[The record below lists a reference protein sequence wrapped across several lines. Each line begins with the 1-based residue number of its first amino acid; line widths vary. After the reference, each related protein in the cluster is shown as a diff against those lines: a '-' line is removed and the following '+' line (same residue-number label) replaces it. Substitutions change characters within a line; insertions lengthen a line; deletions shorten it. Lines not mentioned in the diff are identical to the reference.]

1 MTSSLKQLTL
11 FNQGL
16 GKTSRF
22 TKGVDGTL
30 QAIEHLG
37 YVQIDTISVV
47 ERAHHH
53 ILWSRVPDYDL
64 NHLNSL
70 VRERQIFEYW
80 YHAASYLPMKDYR
93 YALPAMMSVRNGES
107 RYFNRGDQHLMN
119 EILVRVRAE
128 GKIRLRDIDKNN
140 KKSLGNWWN
149 TGPGRRAFEQLY
161 MQGDLMICERN
172 GMEKVYDLTERC
184 LPENIDLRMPTLY
197 EYAQYLFNNTL
208 RAHGAFT
215 WKQLVHLKKNDLKE
229 AMSVVLKEQID
240 AGVVSVVK
248 LADGQ
253 TLYVD
258 VAAIEQKVET
268 DFGLKILSPFDNSL
282 IHRDRLTSLFE
293 FDYRI
298 ECYVPAAKR
307 VYGYFCLP
315 ILYQDELVG
324 RLDCKAHRSIK
335 ELEMISL
342 HLEKKTIK
350 DKEHFFF
357 ELDQELKRFAAFNQC
372 LTINDKVIKL
382 IRTKI

>member
-53 ILWSRVPDYDL
+53 ILWSRVPDYEL

-70 VRERQIFEYW
+70 VREHQIFEYW

-119 EILVRVRAE
+119 EILARVRAE

-184 LPENIDLRMPTLY
+184 LPENIDLSMPTLY

-229 AMSVVLKEQID
+229 TMRVVLKEQID
-240 AGVVSVVK
+240 AGVVSAIK
-248 LADGQ
+248 LENGQ
-253 TLYVD
+253 TVYVD
-258 VAAIEQKVET
+258 VAAIEQKVST

-282 IHRDRLTSLFE
+282 IHRDRLASLFE

-324 RLDCKAHRSIK
+324 RVDCKAHRSIK
-335 ELEMISL
+335 ELEVISL
-342 HLEKKTIK
+342 HLEKTIK
-350 DKEHFFF
+350 NKELFFF
-357 ELDQELKRFAAFNQC
+357 ELEQELKRFAAFNQC
-372 LTINDKVIKL
+372 STINDKVIQR

>member
-22 TKGVDGTL
+22 AKGLEGTL

-53 ILWSRVPDYDL
+53 ILWSRVPDYEL
-64 NHLNSL
+64 SHLNSL

-93 YALPAMMSVRNGES
+93 YALPAMMSVRKGES
-107 RYFNRGDQHLMN
+107 RYFNRGDQQLMN
-119 EILVRVRAE
+119 EILARVRAE

-184 LPENIDLRMPTLY
+184 LPENIDLSMPTLY

-229 AMSVVLKEQID
+229 TMRAVLMEQID
-240 AGVVSVVK
+240 TGVVSAIK
-248 LADGQ
+248 LENGQ

-258 VAAIEQKVET
+258 AVAIEQKLNTE
-268 DFGLKILSPFDNSL
+268 FGLKILSPFDNSL
-282 IHRDRLTSLFE
+282 IHRDRLASLFE

-324 RLDCKAHRSIK
+324 RVDCKVHRSIK
-335 ELEMISL
+335 ELEVISL
-342 HLEKKTIK
+342 HLEKTVKN
-350 DKEHFFF
+350 KELFFF
-357 ELDQELKRFAAFNQC
+357 ELEQELKSFAVFNQC

>member
-1 MTSSLKQLTL
+1 MTSSLKRLAL

-16 GKTSRF
+16 GKTSPF
-22 TKGVDGTL
+22 AKGVDGAL

-64 NHLNSL
+64 SHLNNL

-93 YALPAMMSVRNGES
+93 YALPTMMSVRQGES

-119 EILVRVRAE
+119 EILARVRAE
-128 GKIRLRDIDKNN
+128 GRIRLRDIDKNN

-184 LPENIDLRMPTLY
+184 LPENIDLSMPTLH
-197 EYAQYLFNNTL
+197 EYAQYLFNTTL

-215 WKQLVHLKKNDLKE
+215 WKQLVHLKGKDLKE
-229 AMSVVLKEQID
+229 AMRVVLKEQID
-240 AGVVSVVK
+240 AGVVSAIQ
-248 LADGQ
+248 LTDGQ

-258 VAAIEQKVET
+258 VAAIEQKVNT

-307 VYGYFCLP
+307 VFGYFCLP

-324 RLDCKAHRSIK
+324 RIDCKAHRTVK
-335 ELEMISL
+335 ELEVISL
-342 HLEKKTIK
+342 HLEKTIK
-350 DKEHFFF
+350 DKELFFF
-357 ELDQELKRFAAFNQC
+357 ELEQEIKHFAEFNQC
-372 LTINDKVIKL
+372 TIINDKVIKL
-382 IRTKI
+382 IR

>member
-22 TKGVDGTL
+22 AKGLEGTL

-53 ILWSRVPDYDL
+53 ILWSRVPDYEL
-64 NHLNSL
+64 SHLNSL
-70 VRERQIFEYW
+70 VGERQIFEYW

-119 EILVRVRAE
+119 EILARVRAE

-172 GMEKVYDLTERC
+172 GMEKVFDLTERC
-184 LPENIDLRMPTLY
+184 LPENIDLSMPTLY

-229 AMSVVLKEQID
+229 IMRVVLKEHID
-240 AGVVSVVK
+240 AGVVSAIK
-248 LADGQ
+248 LEKGQ
-253 TLYVD
+253 MLYVE
-258 VAAIEQKVET
+258 VAALEQKFNTE
-268 DFGLKILSPFDNSL
+268 FGLKILSPFDNSL
-282 IHRDRLTSLFE
+282 IHRDRLASLFE

-307 VYGYFCLP
+307 LYGYFCLP

-335 ELEMISL
+335 ELEVISL
-342 HLEKKTIK
+342 HLEKTVKN
-350 DKEHFFF
+350 KELFFF
-357 ELDQELKRFAAFNQC
+357 ELQQELKRFAVFNQC
-372 LTINDKVIKL
+372 STINDKVIKL

>member
-22 TKGVDGTL
+22 AKGMDGTL

-53 ILWSRVPDYDL
+53 ILWSRVPDYEFS
-64 NHLNSL
+64 HLNSL
-70 VRERQIFEYW
+70 VGERQIFEYW

-93 YALPAMMSVRNGES
+93 YALPAMMSVRKGES

-119 EILVRVRAE
+119 EILARVRAE

-172 GMEKVYDLTERC
+172 GMEKVFDLTERC
-184 LPENIDLRMPTLY
+184 LPENIDLSMPTLY

-229 AMSVVLKEQID
+229 IMRIVLKEQID
-240 AGVVSVVK
+240 AGVVSAIK
-248 LADGQ
+248 LENGQ

-258 VAAIEQKVET
+258 VAAMEQKVST

-282 IHRDRLTSLFE
+282 IHRDRLASLFE

-324 RLDCKAHRSIK
+324 RVDCKAHRSIK
-335 ELEMISL
+335 ELEVISL
-342 HLEKKTIK
+342 HLEKTVKN
-350 DKEHFFF
+350 KELFLF
-357 ELDQELKRFAAFNQC
+357 ELEQELKLFAAFNQC
-372 LTINDKVIKL
+372 STINDKVIKL
-382 IRTKI
+382 IHTKI

>member
-22 TKGVDGTL
+22 AKGVDGTL

-53 ILWSRVPDYDL
+53 ILWSRVPDYEL
-64 NHLNSL
+64 SHLNSL
-70 VRERQIFEYW
+70 VGERQIFEYW

-93 YALPAMMSVRNGES
+93 YALPAMMSVRKGES

-119 EILVRVRAE
+119 EILARVRAE

-161 MQGDLMICERN
+161 MQGELMICERN
-172 GMEKVYDLTERC
+172 GMEKGFDLTERC
-184 LPENIDLRMPTLY
+184 LPENIDLSMPTLY

-229 AMSVVLKEQID
+229 TMRVVLKEHID
-240 AGVVSVVK
+240 AGVVSAIK
-248 LADGQ
+248 LENGQ

-258 VAAIEQKVET
+258 VAAMEQKVST

-282 IHRDRLTSLFE
+282 IHRDRLASLFE

-324 RLDCKAHRSIK
+324 RVDCKAHRSIK
-335 ELEMISL
+335 ELEVISL
-342 HLEKKTIK
+342 HLEKTVKN
-350 DKEHFFF
+350 KELFFF
-357 ELDQELKRFAAFNQC
+357 ELEQELKRFAAFNQC
-372 LTINDKVIKL
+372 STINDKVIKR

>member
-1 MTSSLKQLTL
+1 MISSLKQLTL

-22 TKGVDGTL
+22 AKGMDGTL
-30 QAIEHLG
+30 QAIKHLG

-53 ILWSRVPDYDL
+53 ILWSRVPDYEL

-70 VRERQIFEYW
+70 VGERQIFEYW

-93 YALPAMMSVRNGES
+93 YALPAMMSVRKGES

-119 EILVRVRAE
+119 EILARVRAE

-172 GMEKVYDLTERC
+172 GMEKVFDLTERC
-184 LPENIDLRMPTLY
+184 LPENIDLSMPTLY

-229 AMSVVLKEQID
+229 IMRIVLKEQID
-240 AGVVSVVK
+240 AGVVSAIK
-248 LADGQ
+248 LENGQ

-258 VAAIEQKVET
+258 VAAMEQKVST

-282 IHRDRLTSLFE
+282 IHRDRLASLFE

-324 RLDCKAHRSIK
+324 RVDCKAHRSIK
-335 ELEMISL
+335 ELEVISL
-342 HLEKKTIK
+342 HLEKTVKN
-350 DKEHFFF
+350 KELFLF
-357 ELDQELKRFAAFNQC
+357 ELERELKRFADFNQC
-372 LTINDKVIKL
+372 STINDKVIKR

>member
-22 TKGVDGTL
+22 AKGVDGTL

-47 ERAHHH
+47 ERVHHH
-53 ILWSRVPDYDL
+53 ILWSRVPDYEL
-64 NHLNSL
+64 SHLNSL
-70 VRERQIFEYW
+70 VGERQIFEYW

-93 YALPAMMSVRNGES
+93 YALPAMMSVRKGES

-119 EILVRVRAE
+119 EILARVRAE

-172 GMEKVYDLTERC
+172 GMEKVFDLTERC
-184 LPENIDLRMPTLY
+184 LPENIDLSMPTLY

-208 RAHGAFT
+208 RAHGVFT

-229 AMSVVLKEQID
+229 TMRVVLKEQID
-240 AGVVSVVK
+240 AGVVSAIK
-248 LADGQ
+248 LENGE

-258 VAAIEQKVET
+258 VAAMEQKVST

-282 IHRDRLTSLFE
+282 IHRDRLASLFE

-324 RLDCKAHRSIK
+324 RVDCKAHRSIK
-335 ELEMISL
+335 ELEVISL
-342 HLEKKTIK
+342 HLEKTVKN
-350 DKEHFFF
+350 KELFFF
-357 ELDQELKRFAAFNQC
+357 ELEQELKSFAAFNQC
-372 LTINDKVIKL
+372 STINDKVIKC
-382 IRTKI
+382 IRSKT

>member
-22 TKGVDGTL
+22 AKGVDGTL

-53 ILWSRVPDYDL
+53 ILWSRVPDYEL
-64 NHLNSL
+64 SHLNSL
-70 VRERQIFEYW
+70 VGERQIFEYW

-93 YALPAMMSVRNGES
+93 YALPAMMSVRKGES

-119 EILVRVRAE
+119 EILARVRAE
-128 GKIRLRDIDKNN
+128 GEIRLRDIDKNN

-172 GMEKVYDLTERC
+172 GMEKVFDLTERC
-184 LPENIDLRMPTLY
+184 LPENIDLSMPTLY

-229 AMSVVLKEQID
+229 IMRIVLKEQID
-240 AGVVSVVK
+240 AGVVSAIK
-248 LADGQ
+248 LENGQ

-258 VAAIEQKVET
+258 VAAMEQKVST

-282 IHRDRLTSLFE
+282 IHRDRLASLFE

-324 RLDCKAHRSIK
+324 RVDCKAHRPIK
-335 ELEMISL
+335 ELEVISL
-342 HLEKKTIK
+342 HLEKTVKN
-350 DKEHFFF
+350 KELFFF
-357 ELDQELKRFAAFNQC
+357 ELEQELKHFAAFNQC
-372 LTINDKVIKL
+372 STINDEVIQR
-382 IRTKI
+382 ICTKI

>member
-22 TKGVDGTL
+22 AKGLEGTL

-64 NHLNSL
+64 SHLNSL

-93 YALPAMMSVRNGES
+93 YALPAMRSVRKGES
-107 RYFNRGDQHLMN
+107 RYFNRGDQQLMN
-119 EILVRVRAE
+119 EILARVRAE

-229 AMSVVLKEQID
+229 TMRAVLMEQID
-240 AGVVSVVK
+240 ADVVSAIK
-248 LADGQ
+248 LENGQ

-258 VAAIEQKVET
+258 AAAIEQKLNTE
-268 DFGLKILSPFDNSL
+268 FGLKILSPFDNSL

-335 ELEMISL
+335 ELEVISL
-342 HLEKKTIK
+342 HLEKTVKN
-350 DKEHFFF
+350 KELFFF
-357 ELDQELKRFAAFNQC
+357 ELEQELMRFAAFNQC
-372 LTINDKVIKL
+372 STINDKVIKL
-382 IRTKI
+382 ILAKI

>member
-22 TKGVDGTL
+22 AKGVDGTL

-53 ILWSRVPDYDL
+53 ILWSRVPDYEL
-64 NHLNSL
+64 SHLNSL
-70 VRERQIFEYW
+70 VGERQIFEYW

-119 EILVRVRAE
+119 EILARVRAE

-184 LPENIDLRMPTLY
+184 LSENIDLSMPTLY

-229 AMSVVLKEQID
+229 TMRVVLKEHID
-240 AGVVSVVK
+240 AGVVSAIK
-248 LADGQ
+248 LENGQ

-258 VAAIEQKVET
+258 VAAMEQKVST

-282 IHRDRLTSLFE
+282 IHRDRLASLFE

-324 RLDCKAHRSIK
+324 RVDCKAHRSIK
-335 ELEMISL
+335 ELEVISL
-342 HLEKKTIK
+342 HLEKTVKN
-350 DKEHFFF
+350 KELFFF
-357 ELDQELKRFAAFNQC
+357 ELEQELKRFAAFNQC
-372 LTINDKVIKL
+372 STINDKVIKR

>member
-53 ILWSRVPDYDL
+53 ILWSRVPDYEL

-119 EILVRVRAE
+119 EILARVRAE

-172 GMEKVYDLTERC
+172 GMEKVFDLTERC
-184 LPENIDLRMPTLY
+184 LPENIDLSMPTLY

-229 AMSVVLKEQID
+229 TMRVVLKEHID
-240 AGVVSVVK
+240 AGVVSAIK
-248 LADGQ
+248 LENGQ

-258 VAAIEQKVET
+258 VAAMEQKVST

-282 IHRDRLTSLFE
+282 IHRDRLASLFE
-293 FDYRI
+293 FDYSI

-324 RLDCKAHRSIK
+324 RVDCKAHRSIK
-335 ELEMISL
+335 ELEVISL
-342 HLEKKTIK
+342 HLEKTVKN
-350 DKEHFFF
+350 KELFFF
-357 ELDQELKRFAAFNQC
+357 ELEQELKRFAAFNQC
-372 LTINDKVIKL
+372 STINDKVIKR

>member
-22 TKGVDGTL
+22 AKGMDGAL

-53 ILWSRVPDYDL
+53 ILWSRVPDYEL
-64 NHLNSL
+64 SHLNSL
-70 VRERQIFEYW
+70 VGERQIFEYW

-93 YALPAMMSVRNGES
+93 YALPAMMSVRKGES
-107 RYFNRGDQHLMN
+107 RYFNRGDQQLMN
-119 EILVRVRAE
+119 EILARVRAE

-172 GMEKVYDLTERC
+172 GMEKVFDLTERC
-184 LPENIDLRMPTLY
+184 LPGNIDLSMPTLY

-229 AMSVVLKEQID
+229 TMRVVLKEQID
-240 AGVVSVVK
+240 AGVVSAIK
-248 LADGQ
+248 LENGQ

-258 VAAIEQKVET
+258 VAAIEKKVST

-282 IHRDRLTSLFE
+282 IHRDRLASLFE

-307 VYGYFCLP
+307 IYGYFCLP

-324 RLDCKAHRSIK
+324 RVDCKAHRSIK
-335 ELEMISL
+335 ELEVISL
-342 HLEKKTIK
+342 HLEKTVKN
-350 DKEHFFF
+350 KELFFF
-357 ELDQELKRFAAFNQC
+357 ELEQELKRFAAFNQC
-372 LTINDKVIKL
+372 STINDKVIQR

>member
-22 TKGVDGTL
+22 AKGMDGTL

-53 ILWSRVPDYDL
+53 ILWSRVPDYEL
-64 NHLNSL
+64 SHLNSL
-70 VRERQIFEYW
+70 VGERQIFEYW

-93 YALPAMMSVRNGES
+93 YALPAMMSVRKGES

-119 EILVRVRAE
+119 EILARVRAE

-172 GMEKVYDLTERC
+172 GMEKGFDLTERC
-184 LPENIDLRMPTLY
+184 LPENIDLSMPTLY

-229 AMSVVLKEQID
+229 TMRVVLKEHID
-240 AGVVSVVK
+240 AGVVSAIK
-248 LADGQ
+248 LENGQ

-258 VAAIEQKVET
+258 VAAMEQKVST

-282 IHRDRLTSLFE
+282 IHRDRLASLFE

-324 RLDCKAHRSIK
+324 RVDCKAHRSIK
-335 ELEMISL
+335 ELEVISL
-342 HLEKKTIK
+342 HLEKTVKN
-350 DKEHFFF
+350 KELFFF
-357 ELDQELKRFAAFNQC
+357 ELEQELKRFAAFNQC
-372 LTINDKVIKL
+372 STINDKVIKR

>member
-1 MTSSLKQLTL
+1 MTSSLKRLAL

-16 GKTSRF
+16 GKISPF
-22 TKGVDGTL
+22 AKGVDGTL

-53 ILWSRVPDYDL
+53 ILWSRVPGYDL
-64 NHLNSL
+64 SHLNNL

-93 YALPAMMSVRNGES
+93 YALPAMMLVRQGES

-119 EILVRVRAE
+119 EILARVRAE
-128 GKIRLRDIDKNN
+128 GRIRLRDIDKNN

-184 LPENIDLRMPTLY
+184 LPENIDLSMPTLH
-197 EYAQYLFNNTL
+197 EYAQYLFNTTL

-215 WKQLVHLKKNDLKE
+215 WKQLVHLKGKDLKE
-229 AMSVVLKEQID
+229 AMRVVLKEQID
-240 AGVVSVVK
+240 AGVVSAIQ
-248 LADGQ
+248 LTDGQ

-258 VAAIEQKVET
+258 VAAIEQKVNT

-307 VYGYFCLP
+307 VFGYFCLP

-324 RLDCKAHRSIK
+324 RVDCKAHRSIK
-335 ELEMISL
+335 ELEVISL
-342 HLEKKTIK
+342 HLEKTIK
-350 DKEHFFF
+350 DKELFFF
-357 ELDQELKRFAAFNQC
+357 ELEQEIKRFAEFNQC
-372 LTINDKVIKL
+372 TIINDKVIKL
-382 IRTKI
+382 IR

>member
-22 TKGVDGTL
+22 AKGLEGTL

-53 ILWSRVPDYDL
+53 ILWSRVPDYEL
-64 NHLNSL
+64 SHLNSL
-70 VRERQIFEYW
+70 VGERQIFEYW

-93 YALPAMMSVRNGES
+93 YALPVMMSVRNGES

-119 EILVRVRAE
+119 EILARVRAE

-184 LPENIDLRMPTLY
+184 LPGNIDLSMPTLY

-229 AMSVVLKEQID
+229 TMRVVLKEQID
-240 AGVVSVVK
+240 VGVVSAIK
-248 LADGQ
+248 LENGQ

-258 VAAIEQKVET
+258 VAAIEKKVST

-282 IHRDRLTSLFE
+282 IHRDRLASLFE

-324 RLDCKAHRSIK
+324 RVDCKAHRSIK
-335 ELEMISL
+335 ELEVISL
-342 HLEKKTIK
+342 HIEKTVKN
-350 DKEHFFF
+350 KELFFF
-357 ELDQELKRFAAFNQC
+357 ELEQELKRFATFNQC
-372 LTINDKVIKL
+372 STINDKVIQR

>member
-22 TKGVDGTL
+22 AKGMDGTL

-53 ILWSRVPDYDL
+53 ILWSRVPDYEL
-64 NHLNSL
+64 SHLNSL
-70 VRERQIFEYW
+70 VGERQIFEYW

-93 YALPAMMSVRNGES
+93 YALPTMMSVRNGES
-107 RYFNRGDQHLMN
+107 RYFNKGDQHLMN
-119 EILVRVRAE
+119 EILARVRAE

-172 GMEKVYDLTERC
+172 GMEKVFDLTERC
-184 LPENIDLRMPTLY
+184 LPENIDLSMPTLY

-229 AMSVVLKEQID
+229 TMRVILKEQID
-240 AGVVSVVK
+240 AGVVSAIK
-248 LADGQ
+248 LKNSQ

-258 VAAIEQKVET
+258 VAAIEQKVGT

-282 IHRDRLTSLFE
+282 IHRDRLASLFE

-324 RLDCKAHRSIK
+324 RVDCKAHRSIK
-335 ELEMISL
+335 ELEVISL
-342 HLEKKTIK
+342 HLEKTVKN
-350 DKEHFFF
+350 KELFFF
-357 ELDQELKRFAAFNQC
+357 ELEQELKRFAAFNQC
-372 LTINDKVIKL
+372 LTINDKVIQR

>member
-22 TKGVDGTL
+22 AKGMDGTL

-53 ILWSRVPDYDL
+53 ILWSRVPDYEL
-64 NHLNSL
+64 SHLNSL
-70 VRERQIFEYW
+70 VGERQIFEYW

-93 YALPAMMSVRNGES
+93 YALPAMMSVRKGES
-107 RYFNRGDQHLMN
+107 RYFNRGDQQLMN
-119 EILVRVRAE
+119 EILARVRAE

-172 GMEKVYDLTERC
+172 GMEKVFDLTERC
-184 LPENIDLRMPTLY
+184 LPETIDLSMPTIY

-208 RAHGAFT
+208 RAHGTFT

-229 AMSVVLKEQID
+229 TMRVILKEQID
-240 AGVVSVVK
+240 AGVVSAIK
-248 LADGQ
+248 LENGQ

-258 VAAIEQKVET
+258 VAAIEQKVGT

-282 IHRDRLTSLFE
+282 IHRDRLASLFE

-324 RLDCKAHRSIK
+324 RVDCKAHRSIK
-335 ELEMISL
+335 ELEVISL
-342 HLEKKTIK
+342 HIEKTIK
-350 DKEHFFF
+350 NKELFFF
-357 ELDQELKRFAAFNQC
+357 ELEQELKRFAAFNQC
-372 LTINDKVIKL
+372 STINDKVIQR

>member
-22 TKGVDGTL
+22 AKGMDGTL

-53 ILWSRVPDYDL
+53 ILWSRVPDYEL
-64 NHLNSL
+64 SHLNSL
-70 VRERQIFEYW
+70 VGERQIFEYW

-93 YALPAMMSVRNGES
+93 YALPTMMSVRNGES

-119 EILVRVRAE
+119 EILARVRAE

-172 GMEKVYDLTERC
+172 GMEKVFDLTERC
-184 LPENIDLRMPTLY
+184 LPGNIDLSMPTLY

-229 AMSVVLKEQID
+229 IMRVVLKEQIG
-240 AGVVSVVK
+240 AGVVSAIK
-248 LADGQ
+248 LENGQ

-258 VAAIEQKVET
+258 VAAIEKKVST

-282 IHRDRLTSLFE
+282 IHRDRLASLFE

-315 ILYQDELVG
+315 ILYQDELIG
-324 RLDCKAHRSIK
+324 RVDCKAHRSIK
-335 ELEMISL
+335 ELEVISL
-342 HLEKKTIK
+342 HIEKTVKN
-350 DKEHFFF
+350 KELFFF
-357 ELDQELKRFAAFNQC
+357 ELEQELKRFAAFNQC
-372 LTINDKVIKL
+372 STINDKVIQR

>member
-22 TKGVDGTL
+22 AKGMDGTL

-53 ILWSRVPDYDL
+53 ILWSRVPDYEL
-64 NHLNSL
+64 SHLNSL
-70 VRERQIFEYW
+70 VGERQIFEYW

-119 EILVRVRAE
+119 EILARVRAE

-172 GMEKVYDLTERC
+172 GMEKVFDLTERC
-184 LPENIDLRMPTLY
+184 LPGNIDLSMPTLY

-229 AMSVVLKEQID
+229 TMRVVLKEQID
-240 AGVVSVVK
+240 AGVVSAIK
-248 LADGQ
+248 LENGQ

-258 VAAIEQKVET
+258 VAAIEQKVST

-282 IHRDRLTSLFE
+282 IHRDRLASLFE

-324 RLDCKAHRSIK
+324 RVDCKAHRSIK
-335 ELEMISL
+335 ELEVISL
-342 HLEKKTIK
+342 HLEKTVKN
-350 DKEHFFF
+350 KELFFF
-357 ELDQELKRFAAFNQC
+357 ELEQELKRFAAFNQC
-372 LTINDKVIKL
+372 STINDKVIKR

>member
-22 TKGVDGTL
+22 AKGLEGTL

-53 ILWSRVPDYDL
+53 ILWSRVPDYEL
-64 NHLNSL
+64 SHLNSL

-107 RYFNRGDQHLMN
+107 RYFNRGDQQLMN
-119 EILVRVRAE
+119 EILARVRAE

-172 GMEKVYDLTERC
+172 GMEKVYDFTERC
-184 LPENIDLRMPTLY
+184 LSENIDLSMPTLY

-229 AMSVVLKEQID
+229 TMRAVLMEQID
-240 AGVVSVVK
+240 AGVVSAIK
-248 LADGQ
+248 LENGQ

-258 VAAIEQKVET
+258 AVAIEQKLNTE
-268 DFGLKILSPFDNSL
+268 FGLKILSPFDNSL
-282 IHRDRLTSLFE
+282 IHRDRLASLFE

-324 RLDCKAHRSIK
+324 RVDCKAHRSIK
-335 ELEMISL
+335 ELEVISL
-342 HLEKKTIK
+342 YLEKTVKN
-350 DKEHFFF
+350 KELFFF
-357 ELDQELKRFAAFNQC
+357 ELEQELKRFAAFNQC
-372 LTINDKVIKL
+372 STINDKVIKR
-382 IRTKI
+382 IRSKT

>member
-1 MTSSLKQLTL
+1 MTSFLKQLTL

-16 GKTSRF
+16 GKTSPF
-22 TKGVDGTL
+22 AKGMDGTL

-64 NHLNSL
+64 SHLNNL
-70 VRERQIFEYW
+70 VREHQIFEYW

-93 YALPAMMSVRNGES
+93 YALPAMMSVRKGES

-119 EILVRVRAE
+119 EILARVRAE
-128 GKIRLRDIDKNN
+128 GRIRLRDIDKNN
-140 KKSLGNWWN
+140 KKSLGSWWN

-184 LPENIDLRMPTLY
+184 LPENIDLSMPTLY
-197 EYAQYLFNNTL
+197 EYAHYLFNTTL

-215 WKQLVHLKKNDLKE
+215 WKQLVHLKGKALKE
-229 AMSVVLKEQID
+229 TMRVVLNEQID
-240 AGVVSVVK
+240 AGAVSTIK
-248 LADGQ
+248 LEYGQ

-258 VAAIEQKVET
+258 VAAIEQTVVS

-307 VYGYFCLP
+307 IYGYFCLP

-335 ELEMISL
+335 ELEVISL
-342 HLEKKTIK
+342 HLEKTIK

-372 LTINDKVIKL
+372 LTVNDKVIKL
-382 IRTKI
+382 ILTKI

>member
-1 MTSSLKQLTL
+1 MTSFLKQLTL

-22 TKGVDGTL
+22 AKGMDGTL

-53 ILWSRVPDYDL
+53 ILWSRVPDYEL

-70 VRERQIFEYW
+70 VGERQIFEYW

-93 YALPAMMSVRNGES
+93 YALPAMMSVRKGES

-119 EILVRVRAE
+119 EILARVRAE

-172 GMEKVYDLTERC
+172 GMEKVFDLTERC
-184 LPENIDLRMPTLY
+184 LPENIDLSMPTLY

-229 AMSVVLKEQID
+229 TMRIVLKEQID
-240 AGVVSVVK
+240 AGVVSAIK
-248 LADGQ
+248 LENGQ

-258 VAAIEQKVET
+258 VAAMEQKVST

-282 IHRDRLTSLFE
+282 IHRDRLASLFE

-324 RLDCKAHRSIK
+324 RVDCKAHRSIK
-335 ELEMISL
+335 ELEVISL
-342 HLEKKTIK
+342 HLEKTIK
-350 DKEHFFF
+350 NKELFLFDL
-357 ELDQELKRFAAFNQC
+357 EQELKRFAAFNQC
-372 LTINDKVIKL
+372 STINDKVIKR
-382 IRTKI
+382 IHTKI

>member
-1 MTSSLKQLTL
+1 MTSFLKQLTL

-22 TKGVDGTL
+22 AKGMDGTL

-53 ILWSRVPDYDL
+53 ILWSRVPDYEL
-64 NHLNSL
+64 SHLNSL
-70 VRERQIFEYW
+70 VCERQIFEYW

-107 RYFNRGDQHLMN
+107 RYFNKGDQHLMN
-119 EILVRVRAE
+119 EILARVRAE

-149 TGPGRRAFEQLY
+149 NGPGRRAFEQLY

-172 GMEKVYDLTERC
+172 GMEKVFDLTERC
-184 LPENIDLRMPTLY
+184 LPENIDLSMPTLY

-229 AMSVVLKEQID
+229 NMRVVLKEQID
-240 AGVVSVVK
+240 AGVVSAIK
-248 LADGQ
+248 LENGQ

-258 VAAIEQKVET
+258 VAAIEKKVST

-282 IHRDRLTSLFE
+282 IHRDRLASLFE

-324 RLDCKAHRSIK
+324 RVDCKAHRSIK
-335 ELEMISL
+335 ELEVISL
-342 HLEKKTIK
+342 HLEKTVKN
-350 DKEHFFF
+350 KELFFF
-357 ELDQELKRFAAFNQC
+357 ELEQELKRFAAFNQC
-372 LTINDKVIKL
+372 LTINDKVIQR

>member
-22 TKGVDGTL
+22 AKGMDGTL

-53 ILWSRVPDYDL
+53 ILWSRVPDYEL
-64 NHLNSL
+64 SHLNSL
-70 VRERQIFEYW
+70 VGARQIFEYW

-119 EILVRVRAE
+119 EILARVRAE

-172 GMEKVYDLTERC
+172 GMEKVFDLTERC
-184 LPENIDLRMPTLY
+184 LPENIDLSMPTLY

-229 AMSVVLKEQID
+229 TMRVVLKEHID
-240 AGVVSVVK
+240 AGVVSAIK
-248 LADGQ
+248 LENGQ

-258 VAAIEQKVET
+258 VAAVEQKFNTE
-268 DFGLKILSPFDNSL
+268 FGLKILSPFDNSL
-282 IHRDRLTSLFE
+282 IHRDRLASLFE

-324 RLDCKAHRSIK
+324 RVDCKAHRSIK
-335 ELEMISL
+335 ELEVISL
-342 HLEKKTIK
+342 HIEKTVKN
-350 DKEHFFF
+350 KELFFF
-357 ELDQELKRFAAFNQC
+357 ELEQELKHFAAFNQC
-372 LTINDKVIKL
+372 STINDKVMKR

>member
-22 TKGVDGTL
+22 AKGMDGTL

-53 ILWSRVPDYDL
+53 ILWSRVPDYEL
-64 NHLNSL
+64 SHLNSL
-70 VRERQIFEYW
+70 VGERQIFEYW

-93 YALPAMMSVRNGES
+93 YALPAMMSVRKGES
-107 RYFNRGDQHLMN
+107 RYFNRGDQQLMN
-119 EILVRVRAE
+119 EILARVRAE

-172 GMEKVYDLTERC
+172 GMEKVFDLTERC
-184 LPENIDLRMPTLY
+184 LPGNIDLSMPTLY

-229 AMSVVLKEQID
+229 TMRVVLKEQID
-240 AGVVSVVK
+240 AGVVSAIK
-248 LADGQ
+248 LENGQ

-258 VAAIEQKVET
+258 VAAIEKKVST

-282 IHRDRLTSLFE
+282 IHRDRLASLFE

-307 VYGYFCLP
+307 IYGYFCLP

-324 RLDCKAHRSIK
+324 RVDCKAHRSIK
-335 ELEMISL
+335 ELEVISL
-342 HLEKKTIK
+342 HLQKTVK
-350 DKEHFFF
+350 NKELFFF
-357 ELDQELKRFAAFNQC
+357 ELEQELKRFAAFNQC
-372 LTINDKVIKL
+372 STINDKVIQR

>member
-53 ILWSRVPDYDL
+53 ILWSRVPDYEL

-119 EILVRVRAE
+119 EILARVRAE

-172 GMEKVYDLTERC
+172 GMEKVFDLTERC
-184 LPENIDLRMPTLY
+184 LPENIDLSMPALY

-229 AMSVVLKEQID
+229 TMRVVLKEQID
-240 AGVVSVVK
+240 AGVVSAIK
-248 LADGQ
+248 LENGQ

-258 VAAIEQKVET
+258 VAAIEKKVST

-282 IHRDRLTSLFE
+282 IHRDRLASLFE

-307 VYGYFCLP
+307 IYGYFCLP

-324 RLDCKAHRSIK
+324 RVDCKAHRSIK
-335 ELEMISL
+335 ELEVISL
-342 HLEKKTIK
+342 HLEKTVKN
-350 DKEHFFF
+350 KELFFF
-357 ELDQELKRFAAFNQC
+357 ELEQELKRFAAFNQC
-372 LTINDKVIKL
+372 STINDKVIQR

>member
-22 TKGVDGTL
+22 AKGLEGTL

-53 ILWSRVPDYDL
+53 ILWSRVPDYNL
-64 NHLNSL
+64 SHLNSL

-93 YALPAMMSVRNGES
+93 YALPAMMSVRKGES
-107 RYFNRGDQHLMN
+107 RYFNRGDQQLMN
-119 EILVRVRAE
+119 EILARVRAE
-128 GKIRLRDIDKNN
+128 GKIRLRDIDKNT

-184 LPENIDLRMPTLY
+184 LPENIDLSMPTLY

-229 AMSVVLKEQID
+229 TMRAVLMEQID
-240 AGVVSVVK
+240 ADVVSAIK
-248 LADGQ
+248 LENGQ

-258 VAAIEQKVET
+258 AAAIEQKLNTE
-268 DFGLKILSPFDNSL
+268 FGLKILSPFDNSL
-282 IHRDRLTSLFE
+282 IHRDRLTSLFV

-335 ELEMISL
+335 ELEVISL
-342 HLEKKTIK
+342 HLEKTVKN
-350 DKEHFFF
+350 KELFFF
-357 ELDQELKRFAAFNQC
+357 ELEQELKRFASFNQC
-372 LTINDKVIKL
+372 STINDKVIKL
-382 IRTKI
+382 ILAKI

>member
-22 TKGVDGTL
+22 AKGVDGTL

-53 ILWSRVPDYDL
+53 ILWSRVPDYEL
-64 NHLNSL
+64 SHLNSL
-70 VRERQIFEYW
+70 VGERQIFEYW

-119 EILVRVRAE
+119 EILARVRAE

-172 GMEKVYDLTERC
+172 GMEKVFDLTERC
-184 LPENIDLRMPTLY
+184 LPENIDLSMPTLY

-229 AMSVVLKEQID
+229 TMRVVLKEHID
-240 AGVVSVVK
+240 AGVVSAIK
-248 LADGQ
+248 LENGQ

-258 VAAIEQKVET
+258 VAAMEQKVST

-282 IHRDRLTSLFE
+282 IHRDRLASLFE

-324 RLDCKAHRSIK
+324 RVDCKAHRSIK
-335 ELEMISL
+335 ELEVISL
-342 HLEKKTIK
+342 HLEKTVKN
-350 DKEHFFF
+350 KELFFF
-357 ELDQELKRFAAFNQC
+357 ELEQELKRFAAFNQC
-372 LTINDKVIKL
+372 STINDKVIKR

>member
-16 GKTSRF
+16 GKISRF
-22 TKGVDGTL
+22 AKGMDGTL

-64 NHLNSL
+64 SHLNNL

-93 YALPAMMSVRNGES
+93 YALPTMMSVRQGES

-119 EILVRVRAE
+119 EILARVRAE
-128 GKIRLRDIDKNN
+128 GRIRLRDIDKNN

-172 GMEKVYDLTERC
+172 GMEKVYDLSERC
-184 LPENIDLRMPTLY
+184 LPEYIDLSLPTLH
-197 EYAQYLFNNTL
+197 EYAQYLFNTTL

-215 WKQLVHLKKNDLKE
+215 WKQLVHLKGKDLKE
-229 AMSVVLKEQID
+229 TMRVVLKEQID
-240 AGVVSVVK
+240 AGVVSAIK
-248 LADGQ
+248 LDDGQ

-258 VAAIEQKVET
+258 VAAIEQNVNT

-307 VYGYFCLP
+307 VFGYFCLP

-324 RLDCKAHRSIK
+324 RIDCKAHRTVK
-335 ELEMISL
+335 ELEVISL
-342 HLEKKTIK
+342 HLEKTIK
-350 DKEHFFF
+350 DKELFFF
-357 ELDQELKRFAAFNQC
+357 ELEQEIKRFAEFNQC
-372 LTINDKVIKL
+372 TIINDKVIKL
-382 IRTKI
+382 IR

>member
-22 TKGVDGTL
+22 AKGMDGTL

-53 ILWSRVPDYDL
+53 ILWSRVPDYEL
-64 NHLNSL
+64 SHLNSL
-70 VRERQIFEYW
+70 VGERQIFEYW

-119 EILVRVRAE
+119 EILARVRAE

-172 GMEKVYDLTERC
+172 GMEKVFDLTERC
-184 LPENIDLRMPTLY
+184 LPENIDLSMPTLY

-229 AMSVVLKEQID
+229 TMRVVLKEQIG
-240 AGVVSVVK
+240 AGVVSAIK
-248 LADGQ
+248 LENGQ

-258 VAAIEQKVET
+258 VAAIEKKVST

-282 IHRDRLTSLFE
+282 IHRDRLASLFE

-315 ILYQDELVG
+315 ILYQDELIG
-324 RLDCKAHRSIK
+324 RVDCKAHRSIK
-335 ELEMISL
+335 ELEVISL
-342 HLEKKTIK
+342 HIEKTVKN
-350 DKEHFFF
+350 KELFFF
-357 ELDQELKRFAAFNQC
+357 ELEQELKRFAAFNQC
-372 LTINDKVIKL
+372 STINDKVIKR

>member
-22 TKGVDGTL
+22 AKGLEGTL

-64 NHLNSL
+64 SHLNSL

-93 YALPAMMSVRNGES
+93 YALPAMMSVRKGES

-119 EILVRVRAE
+119 EILARVRAE

-149 TGPGRRAFEQLY
+149 SGPGRRAFEQLY

-184 LPENIDLRMPTLY
+184 LPENIDLSMPTLY

-208 RAHGAFT
+208 RVHGAFT

-229 AMSVVLKEQID
+229 TMLVVLKEHID
-240 AGVVSVVK
+240 AGVVSAIK
-248 LADGQ
+248 LENGQ

-258 VAAIEQKVET
+258 AAAIEQRLTTE
-268 DFGLKILSPFDNSL
+268 FGLKILSPFDNSL
-282 IHRDRLTSLFE
+282 IHRDRLASLFE

-298 ECYVPAAKR
+298 ECYVPVAKR

-324 RLDCKAHRSIK
+324 RVDCKAHRSIK
-335 ELEMISL
+335 ELEVISL
-342 HLEKKTIK
+342 HVEKTVKN
-350 DKEHFFF
+350 KELFFF
-357 ELDQELKRFAAFNQC
+357 ELEQELKRFAVFNQC
-372 LTINDKVIKL
+372 STINDKVIKL
-382 IRTKI
+382 ILAKI

>member
-22 TKGVDGTL
+22 AKGMDGTL

-53 ILWSRVPDYDL
+53 ILWSRVPDYEL

-70 VRERQIFEYW
+70 VGERQIFEYW

-93 YALPAMMSVRNGES
+93 YALPAMMSVRKGES
-107 RYFNRGDQHLMN
+107 RYFNRGDQQLMN
-119 EILVRVRAE
+119 EILARVRAE

-172 GMEKVYDLTERC
+172 GMEKVFDLTERC
-184 LPENIDLRMPTLY
+184 LPENIDLSMPTLY

-215 WKQLVHLKKNDLKE
+215 WKQLVHLKKNNLKE
-229 AMSVVLKEQID
+229 IMRIVLKEQID
-240 AGVVSVVK
+240 AGVVSAIK
-248 LADGQ
+248 LENGQ

-258 VAAIEQKVET
+258 VAAMEQKVST

-282 IHRDRLTSLFE
+282 IHRDRLASLFE

-324 RLDCKAHRSIK
+324 RVDCKAHRSIK
-335 ELEMISL
+335 ELEVISL
-342 HLEKKTIK
+342 HLEKTVKN
-350 DKEHFFF
+350 KELFFF
-357 ELDQELKRFAAFNQC
+357 ELEQELKRFAAFNQC
-372 LTINDKVIKL
+372 LTINDKVIQR

>member
-22 TKGVDGTL
+22 AKGMDGTL

-53 ILWSRVPDYDL
+53 ILWSRVPDYEL
-64 NHLNSL
+64 SHLNSL

-119 EILVRVRAE
+119 EILARVRAE

-140 KKSLGNWWN
+140 KKILGNWWN

-172 GMEKVYDLTERC
+172 GMEKVFDLTERC
-184 LPENIDLRMPTLY
+184 LPGNIDLSMPTLY

-229 AMSVVLKEQID
+229 TMRVVLKEQID
-240 AGVVSVVK
+240 AGVVSVIK
-248 LADGQ
+248 LENGQ

-258 VAAIEQKVET
+258 VAAMEQKVST

-282 IHRDRLTSLFE
+282 IHRDRLASLFE

-298 ECYVPAAKR
+298 ECYVPAARR

-324 RLDCKAHRSIK
+324 RVDCKAHRSIK
-335 ELEMISL
+335 ELEVISL
-342 HLEKKTIK
+342 HLEKTVKN
-350 DKEHFFF
+350 KELFFF
-357 ELDQELKRFAAFNQC
+357 ELEQELKRFAAFNQC
-372 LTINDKVIKL
+372 STINDKVIQR

>member
-22 TKGVDGTL
+22 AKGVDGTL

-47 ERAHHH
+47 EQAHHH
-53 ILWSRVPDYDL
+53 ILWSRVPDYEL
-64 NHLNSL
+64 SHLNSL
-70 VRERQIFEYW
+70 VGERQIFEYW

-93 YALPAMMSVRNGES
+93 YALPAMMSVRKGES

-119 EILVRVRAE
+119 EILARVRAE
-128 GKIRLRDIDKNN
+128 GEIRLRDIDKNN

-172 GMEKVYDLTERC
+172 GMEKVFDLTERC
-184 LPENIDLRMPTLY
+184 LPENIDLSMPTLY

-208 RAHGAFT
+208 RAHGVFT

-229 AMSVVLKEQID
+229 TMRVVLKEQID
-240 AGVVSVVK
+240 AGVVSAIK
-248 LADGQ
+248 LENGQ

-258 VAAIEQKVET
+258 VAAMEQKVST

-282 IHRDRLTSLFE
+282 IHRDRLASLFE

-324 RLDCKAHRSIK
+324 RVDCKAHRSIK
-335 ELEMISL
+335 ELEVISL
-342 HLEKKTIK
+342 HLEKTVKN
-350 DKEHFFF
+350 KELFFF
-357 ELDQELKRFAAFNQC
+357 ELEQELKSFAAFNQC
-372 LTINDKVIKL
+372 STINDKVIKC
-382 IRTKI
+382 IRTKT